1 MAKNSGLGKGLDALL
16 PSDEGDLFAN
26 DTGGKLIAC
35 PIDKIVPNPYQPRKG
50 MDQSKLKQLAASIK
64 EKGVLQP
71 LIVRRKED
79 GEYELIAGERRLQAS
94 GIAGLDKVPVIVRE
108 ADKSDRLE
116 LAIIENIQRQNLN
129 SLEEA
134 EAYQRLVSEF
144 GETQESVAKK
154 VGKQRST
161 IANAVRLL
169 QLPEF
174 AKEDLVNGKIS
185 TGHAR
190 VLLSCPSE
198 DLMRVLRDDIVNNA
212 LSVRQAESLARKLK
226 PSSPQKNTRPSTT
239 ASSEDQIPESY
250 CKALEND
257 LVRYLD
263 TKSRIIQNGS
273 RGKLEIEYFSL
284 DDLERLV
291 SLITGNKTVT

>member
-1 MAKNSGLGKGLDALL
+1 MIKNSGLGKGLNALL
-16 PSDEGDLFAN
+16 PSDDGDMFDN
-26 DTGGKLIAC
+26 GTGGKLIAC
-35 PIDKIVPNPYQPRKG
+35 PIDSIVPNPYQPRKE
-50 MDQSKLKQLAASIK
+50 MDQSRLKQLAASIK

-71 LIVRRKED
+71 LIARKIGD
-79 GEYELIAGERRLQAS
+79 GEYELIAGERRLQAA
-94 GIAGLDKVPVIVRE
+94 GIAGLEKVPVIVRE
-108 ADKSDRLE
+108 VEKSDRLE

-129 SLEEA
+129 SLDEA
-134 EAYQRLVSEF
+134 EAYQRLISEF
-144 GETQESVAKK
+144 GDTQESVAKK

-161 IANAVRLL
+161 IANALRLL

-174 AKEDLVNGKIS
+174 AKVDLASGKIS

-190 VLLSCPSE
+190 VLLSCPND
-198 DLMRVLRDDIVNNA
+198 DLMRVLRDDIINNG

-226 PSSPQKNTRPSTT
+226 TAGPRKSTSTSTT
-239 ASSEDQIPESY
+239 ASSGDQIPESY

-257 LVRYLD
+257 LIRYLD

-291 SLITGNKTVT
+291 SQITGNKSVA